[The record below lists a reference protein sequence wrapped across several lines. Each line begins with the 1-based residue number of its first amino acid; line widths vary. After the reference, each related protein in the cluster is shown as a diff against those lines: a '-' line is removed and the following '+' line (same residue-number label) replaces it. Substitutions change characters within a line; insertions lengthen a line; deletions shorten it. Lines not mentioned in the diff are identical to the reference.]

1 MNTMPYW
8 QIFYYSKICSSHGIW
23 EGRYN
28 ELIFSCPIISPTQIL
43 LILWSTVHFWY
54 QQCHSPQFFIWTQL
68 AFLSWTQQEMW
79 QSFYGASL
87 MWIIGADSR
96 IVSCQCHHW
105 ALAPVTEV
113 PMWLLS
119 NSSLVAFW
127 FKNTSSMTRA
137 EAPWVGL
144 KVVPLLRE
152 HELSDWS
159 HSLLAPIQNL

>member
-43 LILWSTVHFWY
+43 LIVWSTVHFWY
-54 QQCHSPQFFIWTQL
+54 QQCHSPRFFIWTQS

-87 MWIIGADSR
+87 MWIIVADSR

-105 ALAPVTEV
+105 ALAPEWQRC
-113 PMWLLS
+113 PCDCYHIHHLWLSGLRIPLAWLGQRPREWVWRWCHFS
-119 NSSLVAFW
+119 E
-127 FKNTSSMTRA
+127 SMNFQT
-137 EAPWVGL
+137 G
-144 KVVPLLRE
+144 
-152 HELSDWS
+152 HT
-159 HSLLAPIQNL
+159 HC